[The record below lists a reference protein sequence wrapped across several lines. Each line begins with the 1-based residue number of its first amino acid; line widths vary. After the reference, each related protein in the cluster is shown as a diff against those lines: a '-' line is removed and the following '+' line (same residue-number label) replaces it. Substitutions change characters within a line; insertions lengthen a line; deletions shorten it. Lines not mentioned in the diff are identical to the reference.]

1 MKTLKEIA
9 RRLGVTLIDLL
20 TSKKAI
26 AAGVA
31 ALVGLF
37 VKDAAARDH
46 IVQTLMVYIGAQ
58 GIVDHAK
65 ATTEKKLGLEG
76 AKPVDLSAAPA
87 PLAATP
93 PAPGV

>member
-1 MKTLKEIA
+1 MKQLKDLA

-26 AAGVA
+26 AAGLA

-37 VKDAAARDH
+37 VKDPGARDH

-65 ATTEKKLGLEG
+65 AQAEAKIG
-76 AKPVDLSAAPA
+76 ATGVAPLPIAVVDTKAPA
-87 PLAATP
+87 
-93 PAPGV
+93 

>member
-1 MKTLKEIA
+1 MKQLKDLA

-37 VKDAAARDH
+37 VHDATARDH
-46 IVQTLMVYIGAQ
+46 IIQILMVYIGAQ
-58 GIVDHAK
+58 GVVDHAK
-65 ATTEKKLGLEG
+65 ATAEGKLGLTNV
-76 AKPVDLSAAPA
+76 KPIALTDAP
-87 PLAATP
+87 P
-93 PAPGV
+93 PAV